1 MKKFNKKTKFLIL
14 GISLILV
21 AGSSWAISTSMTSSN
36 CYAVK
41 SCAVGVE
48 PNLLKTKGEKL
59 VEIGFG
65 NSFVNED
72 WSKLGLDARG
82 FFLVQDKGVFEV
94 HHPIDSAF
102 SFYEI
107 TNSRY
112 LDEQGLTSSGPCLA
126 VAYTGDLNFLVLG
139 SDDNLYP
146 FSPYSLCDNGKLRQY
161 LSDLQNGLKELGYNQ
176 TSII

>member
-1 MKKFNKKTKFLIL
+1 MKKFSNKNSILIL

-21 AGSSWAISTSMTSSN
+21 GSSWAISTSMSSAN
-36 CYAVK
+36 CQADK
-41 SCAVGVE
+41 SCGVAAD
-48 PNLLKTKGEKL
+48 PNLFRANAGKL
-59 VEIGFG
+59 IELGFG

-72 WSKLGLDARG
+72 WSKLGLDAKS

-94 HHPIDSAF
+94 HHPIDSPF

-107 TNSRY
+107 TNPRY

-126 VAYTGDLNFLVLG
+126 VAYKGDLNFLVLG

-146 FSPYSLCDNGKLRQY
+146 FSPYSLCDNGNLRQY

-176 TSII
+176 TPII